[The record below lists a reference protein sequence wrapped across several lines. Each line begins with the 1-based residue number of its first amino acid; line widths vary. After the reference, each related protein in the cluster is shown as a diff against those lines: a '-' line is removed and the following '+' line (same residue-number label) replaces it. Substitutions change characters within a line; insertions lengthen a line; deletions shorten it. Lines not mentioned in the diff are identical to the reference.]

1 MILDAT
7 AGHRAMW
14 LNTHD
19 PNVIYMDQ
27 KREVKPDIV
36 AVWQYLPFRDGSIE
50 EAVQD
55 PPHMLYESK
64 GKPMGFSFK
73 ERYGIL
79 DRVTWQ
85 KDLGAAYQELM
96 RVLEPDGMLLV
107 KWNDNHVSVK
117 RFLSCF
123 PDTPVSM
130 ASMAASRGVR
140 RPGSSEPRSRTWYI
154 IFNKSQ
160 FISSEKNGG
169 TNK

>member
-1 MILDAT
+1 VILDVT

-14 LNTHD
+14 LNDHD
-19 PNVIYMDQ
+19 PNVIYLDQ
-27 KREVKPDIV
+27 KRSVKPDIV
-36 AVWQYLPFRDGSIE
+36 AVWQYLPFKDGSIE
-50 EAVQD
+50 GAVKD
-55 PPHMLYESK
+55 PPHMLYKSK
-64 GKPMGFSFK
+64 GKPMGFNFE
-73 ERYGIL
+73 ERCGIL
-79 DRVTWQ
+79 DRATWK

-123 PDTPVSM
+123 PVEPVSM

-154 IFNKSQ
+154 IFSKSQ
-160 FISSEKNGG
+160 FISSEK
-169 TNK
+169 KEIA